1 MAVDPSSI
9 TFFSTKSIECPV
21 CQADVTIEK
30 LRGKR
35 VNAGEYDDELRRQYT
50 PTEKYGKVYPLIY
63 SIVVCPECY
72 YATFPSD
79 FLKLKGEKDGE
90 IIKRLAS
97 YAETRKENVTKL
109 LGEVPDFTTYRTL
122 FHGAA
127 SYVFSTATYSFLPP
141 NTAPTF
147 KRGISS
153 LRAAWL
159 FDTLSKEYEEDA
171 PKYSYI
177 RDTFYLKAEHYYNLA
192 IEHEQKGAERLE
204 NVENMGPDTDN
215 DYRYDGVK
223 YISSILSYKLAF
235 LEPNPEIRI
244 KKYQKMKSTMGRLFG
259 FGKTSKEKP
268 GPILEKAKDLYD
280 KIQASIKELEE
291 SVN

>member
-9 TFFSTKSIECPV
+9 TFFSTKSIECPICGAEIV
-21 CQADVTIEK
+21 IEK

-63 SIVVCPECY
+63 SIIVCPDCY

-79 FLKLKGEKDGE
+79 FLKIIGKDEE
-90 IIKRLAS
+90 IRKIES
-97 YAETRKENVTKL
+97 YTETRKDAISSL
-109 LGEVPDFTTYRTL
+109 IGELPDFTQHRNL

-127 SYVFSTATYSFLPP
+127 SYILSTSTYSFFPP
-141 NTAPTF
+141 VVAPTF
-147 KRGISS
+147 KRGLSS

-171 PKYSYI
+171 PKYAYV
-177 RDTFYLKAEHYYNLA
+177 RDTFYLKAAHYYNLS
-192 IEHEQKGAERLE
+192 IEYEQKGTERLE

-215 DYRYDGVK
+215 DYKYDGVK
-223 YISSILSYKLAF
+223 YVSSVLNYKLAF
-235 LEPNPEIRI
+235 LEPNPQIRI
-244 KKYQKMKSTMGRLFG
+244 KNYQKMKSTMGRLFG
-259 FGKTSKEKP
+259 FGKVTKEKP
-268 GPILEKAKDLYD
+268 GPILERAKDLYE
-280 KIQASIKELEE
+280 KIQSSIRELEE
-291 SVN
+291 TVR